1 MTASTTVFVTPE
13 AVKGVVVAVVVVV
26 VPVAV
31 DEGGLV
37 EQAPSRLA
45 ISATAKSRC
54 WRDGIIGCNQ
64 TG

>member
-13 AVKGVVVAVVVVV
+13 AVKGVVVVV
-26 VPVAV
+26 VPVAL

-37 EQAPSRLA
+37 EQAASRLA
-45 ISATAKSRC
+45 SNTVAKSRL